1 MKWWNKLDPEYKE
14 WIAVLILAV
23 FMLEF
28 CKLMSLMPQG
38 ITK

>member
-1 MKWWNKLDPEYKE
+1 MNWWNKLDQETKE
-14 WIAVLILAV
+14 TIAALILSV
-23 FMLEF
+23 FMIEF